1 MYGSLLPKA
10 NGGGDRRDYAHS
22 KRAIQSILCSVFTV
36 TGWHDDTS
44 FSTFRLARGQAGKI
58 RPKVP
63 ACPREG
69 KSSEFP
75 VTSVTLSPRS
85 RCLRSKSQLFAMQK
99 SVICDAKVR
108 YLRCESQLLTIRKSV
123 TYDAKVSYLRCK
135 SQLLAMQKLV
145 TYDTKVSYLRK
156 WFKYGLKAQ
165 KLLGASALSGR
176 VGQNLRKFRCESQRL
191 MPHNLLACEANHK
204 C

>member
-10 NGGGDRRDYAHS
+10 NGGGDRRVYAHS
-22 KRAIQSILCSVFTV
+22 KRAIQRILCSVFTV

-63 ACPREG
+63 ACPRES

-75 VTSVTLSPRS
+75 VTSVTRHPE
-85 RCLRSKSQLFAMQK
+85 
-99 SVICDAKVR
+99 VG

-123 TYDAKVSYLRCK
+123 TCDAKVSYLRPVIHWLTTRITSVNSFK
-135 SQLLAMQKLV
+135 IKQAMEIEV
-145 TYDTKVSYLRK
+145 TS
-156 WFKYGLKAQ
+156 
-165 KLLGASALSGR
+165 GANR
-176 VGQNLRKFRCESQRL
+176 VRSVTIIFMLIL
-191 MPHNLLACEANHK
+191 
-204 C
+204 

>member
-10 NGGGDRRDYAHS
+10 NGGGDRRVYAHS

-36 TGWHDDTS
+36 TRWQGDTS

-63 ACPREG
+63 ACPRES

-85 RCLRSKSQLFAMQK
+85 R
-99 SVICDAKVR
+99 
-108 YLRCESQLLTIRKSV
+108 LLPRRKSK
-123 TYDAKVSYLRCK
+123 TYDAKVSYLRYE
-135 SQLLAMQKLV
+135 SQGLMMQKSV
-145 TYDTKVSYLRK
+145 TCDAKVSYLRPVIH
-156 WFKYGLKAQ
+156 WLTTRITSVNSFKIKQAMEILA
-165 KLLGASALSGR
+165 SGR
-176 VGQNLRKFRCESQRL
+176 REWWGYSHHRNQWYASSMWNQPLGRAIL
-191 MPHNLLACEANHK
+191 
-204 C
+204 

>member
-22 KRAIQSILCSVFTV
+22 KRAIQRILCSVFTV
-36 TGWHDDTS
+36 TRWQGDTS

-63 ACPREG
+63 ACPRES

-85 RCLRSKSQLFAMQK
+85 R
-99 SVICDAKVR
+99 
-108 YLRCESQLLTIRKSV
+108 LLPRRKSK
-123 TYDAKVSYLRCK
+123 TYDAKVCYLCPVIHWLTTRITSVNSFKIKQAMEIEVTSGANRVK
-135 SQLLAMQKLV
+135 SV
-145 TYDTKVSYLRK
+145 TFIFMLI
-156 WFKYGLKAQ
+156 L
-165 KLLGASALSGR
+165 
-176 VGQNLRKFRCESQRL
+176 
-191 MPHNLLACEANHK
+191 
-204 C
+204 

>member
-22 KRAIQSILCSVFTV
+22 KRAIQRILSSVFTV
-36 TGWHDDTS
+36 TRWQGDTS

-85 RCLRSKSQLFAMQK
+85 RLFP
-99 SVICDAKVR
+99 R
-108 YLRCESQLLTIRKSV
+108 RKSK

-135 SQLLAMQKLV
+135 SQGLTPRNPLA
-145 TYDTKVSYLRK
+145 YEANNSDTCNHANMVVSFECSNHYMAAVIKKSWKCLAVSYKRRIFAK
-156 WFKYGLKAQ
+156 KIRQDDAT
-165 KLLGASALSGR
+165 
-176 VGQNLRKFRCESQRL
+176 E
-191 MPHNLLACEANHK
+191 
-204 C
+204 